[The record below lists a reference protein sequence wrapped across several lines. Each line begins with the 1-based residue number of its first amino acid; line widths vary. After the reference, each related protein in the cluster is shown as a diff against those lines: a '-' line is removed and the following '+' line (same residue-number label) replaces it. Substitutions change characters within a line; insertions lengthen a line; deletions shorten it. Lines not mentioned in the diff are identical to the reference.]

1 MTRPVITSVDVIT
14 PGGATLTKQRERLP
28 YEWTDRLREQ
38 HADLVISVVAV
49 SVFRGLWSTSCGS
62 VTLGHANRTRLRRSS
77 NPARPNIWRLSILIL
92 LTW

>member
-49 SVFRGLWSTSCGS
+49 SVS
-62 VTLGHANRTRLRRSS
+62 VGVVSR
-77 NPARPNIWRLSILIL
+77 
-92 LTW
+92 